1 MIKPKIAIATILIV
15 AAALLYAQS
24 RATSSSSTSISK
36 QEMESFLKLIPPQ
49 EVERIRTEPEGRK
62 KFVDNLKEL
71 LVLGLE
77 AERIGLDDKPDV
89 QADITLMEKVMLANI
104 YRDKASKENPQAI
117 EFTSEQINKY
127 LQEHPEAYDN
137 FLKNN
142 PRFRAVAS
150 GRGDDLKQ
158 EFARLQMMLEGA
170 RRLGLENDP
179 GYRTMVKVQKAAF
192 LASRMKQELFNG
204 VSVSDEE
211 INAFYENNK
220 NSYDET
226 RASHILVMFPEQN
239 PAPAPQSETKPEKKR
254 PKTKE
259 EALKKAQ
266 DLLARVNAGED
277 FSLLAKENSDHTGSA
292 QQGGDLG
299 YFRQDVQFV
308 PEFKDAVF
316 KLKVG
321 EVSDIVETQS
331 GYHIIKVTD
340 KRIAPL
346 DESLKAEIKEQI
358 SEKKV
363 REKVEALKAKNSVII
378 DETFELPAAVPQQ
391 TLPQQPSQP
400 EQEGH
405 NH

>member
-1 MIKPKIAIATILIV
+1 
-15 AAALLYAQS
+15 
-24 RATSSSSTSISK
+24 
-36 QEMESFLKLIPPQ
+36 MESLLKFIPPQ

-71 LVLGLE
+71 LTLGLE

-89 QADITLMEKVMLANI
+89 QADLALMEKVALANV
-104 YRDKASKENPQAI
+104 YREKAAKESPQAI
-117 EFTSEQINKY
+117 EFTTEQINKY

-142 PRFRAVAS
+142 PRYRAVAS

-158 EFARLQMMLEGA
+158 EFARLELMLEGA

-192 LASRMKQELFNG
+192 LASRMQQELLNG

-211 INAFYENNK
+211 INALYESNK
-220 NSYDET
+220 KSYEET

-239 PAPAPQSETKPEKKR
+239 PAPAPQGEAKPDNR

-266 DLLARVNAGED
+266 ELLAKVQAGQD
-277 FSLLAKENSDHTGSA
+277 FSTLAKENSDDTGSA

-321 EVSDIVETQS
+321 EVSGIVETQF

-363 REKVEALKAKNSVII
+363 REKVEALKAKNSVSI
-378 DETFELPAAVPQQ
+378 DETFELPVISAQPPAQ
-391 TLPQQPSQP
+391 TPPSQP
-400 EQEGH
+400 TQSGHEGH

>member
-15 AAALLYAQS
+15 AASLLYAQS
-24 RATSSSSTSISK
+24 RATSSSTISINK
-36 QEMESFLKLIPPQ
+36 QEMESLLKMIPPQ

-71 LVLGLE
+71 LTLGLE

-89 QADITLMEKVMLANI
+89 YADLTLMEKVMLANL
-104 YRDKASKENPQAI
+104 YREKAAKESPQAT
-117 EFTSEQINKY
+117 EFTPEQLNKY

-142 PRFRAVAS
+142 PRYRAVAS

-158 EFARLQMMLEGA
+158 EFARLELLLEGA
-170 RRLGLENDP
+170 RRLGLDNDP
-179 GYRTMVKVQKAAF
+179 GYKTMVKVQRAAF
-192 LASRMKQELFNG
+192 LASRMQQELLTG
-204 VSVSDEE
+204 ISVSDEE
-211 INAFYENNK
+211 INSLYESNK
-220 NSYDET
+220 KSYDET

-239 PAPAPQSETKPEKKR
+239 PAPAPQGDQAKTDK

-259 EALKKAQ
+259 EAFKKAE
-266 DLLARVNAGED
+266 DLLAKVTAGGD
-277 FSLLAKENSDHTGSA
+277 FSTLAKENSDDTGSA

-321 EVSDIVETQS
+321 EVSGIVETQF

-363 REKVEALKAKNSVII
+363 REKVEALKAKNSVSI
-378 DETFELPAAVPQQ
+378 DETFELPATPPA
-391 TLPQQPSQP
+391 PQQPAPQP
-400 EQEGH
+400 AQPGHEGH